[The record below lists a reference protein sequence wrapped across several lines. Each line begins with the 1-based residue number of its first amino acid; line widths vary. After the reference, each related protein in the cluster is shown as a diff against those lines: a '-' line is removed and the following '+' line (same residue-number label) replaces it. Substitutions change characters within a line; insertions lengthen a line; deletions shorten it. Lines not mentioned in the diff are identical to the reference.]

1 MPRWVL
7 HVDMDEF
14 YVAVERLDN
23 PSLRGKCVL
32 VGGDANSRGV
42 VSTASYEARKF
53 GCHSAMPMATALKH
67 CPHAIV
73 LPVRMERYAEV
84 SLKVFDIFHRFSP
97 IVEPVSIDEAFLDI
111 SGCERLHG
119 PATKVAYDIQ
129 RAVRDEVGL
138 ACSIGIAP
146 NKFLAKIASDL
157 EKPFGMV
164 LINEETIH
172 KTLDPLPVTKMWG
185 VGKTTAR
192 RLEEINIH
200 TIGQMRK
207 ADPALLTDQ
216 LGDLGELL
224 LGLAAGIDARPV
236 LPASR
241 TRSFSAEETFA
252 TDVDDLQILRN
263 VLFQQVEHIA
273 SRLRR
278 GELKARTITLKLRRG
293 ENFQTLT
300 RSRTLLKATNTT
312 EAFWAGADELLN
324 IWAGESL
331 EPLRLLGFGVSQL
344 VGIDGEQL
352 ELFVDE
358 ATDKAGTL
366 DATLDAIN
374 DRFGQAAIRR
384 AGV

>member
-14 YVAVERLDN
+14 YVAVERLDQ

-53 GCHSAMPMATALKH
+53 GCHSAMPMATALAR
-67 CPHAIV
+67 CPQAII

-97 IVEPVSIDEAFLDI
+97 VVEPVSIDEAFLDI

-119 PATKVAYDIQ
+119 PATKVAYEIQ
-129 RAVRDEVGL
+129 RTIRDEVGL
-138 ACSIGIAP
+138 TASIGIAP
-146 NKFLAKIASDL
+146 NKFLAKVASDL

-164 LINEETIH
+164 QITPETIH
-172 KTLDPLPVTKMWG
+172 KTLDRLPVTKMWG

-192 RLEEINIH
+192 RLEAINIH
-200 TIGQMRK
+200 TIGQMRQ
-207 ADPALLTDQ
+207 ADPDLLTGC
-216 LGDLGELL
+216 LGDMGELL
-224 LGLAAGIDARPV
+224 LELAAGIDARPV
-236 LPASR
+236 ISDGR
-241 TRSFSAEETFA
+241 SRSFSAEQTFA
-252 TDVDDLQILRN
+252 TDVDDLQVLRS
-263 VLFQQVEHIA
+263 VLFQQVEQVA

-278 GELKARTITLKLRRG
+278 SELKARTITLKLRHG
-293 ENFQTLT
+293 ETFQTLT
-300 RSRTLLKATNTT
+300 RSRTLPKATDTT
-312 EAFWAGADELLN
+312 EAFWALADELIN

-331 EPLRLLGFGVSQL
+331 EPLRLLGFGVTQL

-352 ELFVDE
+352 ELFTNDADE
-358 ATDKAGTL
+358 RAGTL
-366 DATLDAIN
+366 DSTLDAIN
-374 DRFGQAAIRR
+374 DRFGHTTIHR

>member
-172 KTLDPLPVTKMWG
+172 KSLDPLPVTKMWG